1 MANKDE
7 GKTQYIRQ
15 RLLEARSEEELEEI
29 SAQLD
34 AEPDIPPGSV
44 KAEKSK
50 LRKKGAFQFKLVT
63 TKALVSGKPLPIE
76 ELIKQLNLPPMV
88 DGTRQVFDSG
98 VAYGMTSI
106 YIGVRIAQEL
116 SKMGIDQATP
126 IIKMAQ
132 EMRQTEGQVAKET
145 GLVMGETIAGKL
157 FDYMESKSAGKAD
170 IATVPQPFQGM
181 FARIMET
188 ALDNFSKRLIGAG
201 GQQEANLPPGWT
213 DKRQQGG
220 S

>member
-1 MANKDE
+1 
-7 GKTQYIRQ
+7 
-15 RLLEARSEEELEEI
+15 
-29 SAQLD
+29 
-34 AEPDIPPGSV
+34 
-44 KAEKSK
+44 
-50 LRKKGAFQFKLVT
+50 
-63 TKALVSGKPLPIE
+63 
-76 ELIKQLNLPPMV
+76 MV

-145 GLVMGETIAGKL
+145 GMAMGETIAGKL
-157 FDYMESKSAGKAD
+157 FDFMENRLPQKAD

-181 FARIMET
+181 FARAMENVINNLVNRT
-188 ALDNFSKRLIGAG
+188 MGMQP
-201 GQQEANLPPGWT
+201 GQVSLPPGWT
-213 DKRQQGG
+213 DKRQGG
-220 S
+220 G

>member
-7 GKTQYIRQ
+7 GKTEYIRR
-15 RLLEARSEEELEEI
+15 RLLEAGSEEELERICTDLE
-29 SAQLD
+29 AD
-34 AEPDIPPGSV
+34 PDIPASSV
-44 KAEKSK
+44 RAERSK
-50 LRKKGAFQFKLVT
+50 LKKKGAFQFKPVT

-76 ELIKQLNLPPMV
+76 ELIKQLNLPLVV

-157 FDYMESKSAGKAD
+157 FDYMESKQPQKAD
-170 IATVPQPFQGM
+170 IATVPHPFEGV
-181 FARIMET
+181 FARAFEG
-188 ALDNFSKRLIGAG
+188 ALSQFTNRLMGVPP
-201 GQQEANLPPGWT
+201 GQGSNLPPGWT
-213 DKRQQGG
+213 DERQGG
-220 S
+220 G